1 MRFDIVTLFPELFDA
16 PLKHGITRRA
26 FQTGVVQVQLWPL
39 RDFADDAIAA
49 STTAPMAVGRA
60 W

>member
-39 RDFADDAIAA
+39 RDFAE
-49 STTAPMAVGRA
+49 P
-60 W
+60 